1 MIHRSPED
9 AIASEYFAQ
18 ANGTAAILLLSLG
31 FTSLQ
36 FIHPEPFARFTII
49 MSVMWLFTI
58 GGPYRNIL
66 RFYLPQ
72 SAPLT
77 RYISIIWRLKVFII
91 SLGFIL
97 AVALGLK
104 LDDIYSLLG
113 YQELGVE

>member
-9 AIASEYFAQ
+9 AIANEYFSQ

-36 FIHPEPFARFTII
+36 FIHPEPFARLTII
-49 MSVMWLFTI
+49 MSMMWLFST
-58 GGPYRNIL
+58 GGPYRKIL

-72 SAPLT
+72 STTLM
-77 RYISIIWRLKVFII
+77 RYISIFWHLKVFII
-91 SLGFIL
+91 SLGFVL

-104 LDDIYSLLG
+104 LDVIYSLLG
-113 YQELGVE
+113 YQELDIK